1 MKKLIK
7 KIDFFTALLLF
18 ILIVLLYFFAQ
29 LKVFGKKYIN
39 CFGYTI
45 FQVIT
50 GSMEDTIKIN
60 DIVVVKIG
68 SDFNENDIIT
78 FKNDENFI
86 THRVIKKTDEEIIT
100 KGDNNTAEDEPIKKE
115 DVVGK
120 VVYIVQNVNVWIN
133 VLKTPE
139 VIIAII
145 VTILVIK
152 LLFFNKH
159 VKSKKDLS

>member
-1 MKKLIK
+1 MKKILR
-7 KIDFFTALLLF
+7 KIDFLTAILLI
-18 ILIVLLYFFAQ
+18 ILIVLLYFFAE
-29 LKVFGKKYIN
+29 LKIFGKKYIN

-60 DIVVVKIG
+60 DIVIVKIG

-78 FKNDENFI
+78 FKSDENFI
-86 THRVIKKTDEEIIT
+86 THRVIKYSEDEIIT
-100 KGDNNTAEDEPIKKE
+100 KGDNNTAEDSPIKKE

-120 VVYIVQNVNVWIN
+120 VVYIISNVNVWMN

-139 VIIAII
+139 VIIAIV
-145 VTILVIK
+145 VTFLVIK

-159 VKSKKDLS
+159 VKSKND

>member
-1 MKKLIK
+1 MKKILR
-7 KIDFFTALLLF
+7 KIDFLTAILLI
-18 ILIVLLYFFAQ
+18 ILIVLLYFFAE
-29 LKVFGKKYIN
+29 LKIFGKKYIN

-60 DIVVVKIG
+60 DIVIVKIG

-78 FKNDENFI
+78 FKSDENFI
-86 THRVIKKTDEEIIT
+86 THRVIKYSEDEIIT
-100 KGDNNTAEDEPIKKE
+100 KGDNNNAEDSPIKKE

-120 VVYIVQNVNVWIN
+120 VVYIISNVNVWMN

-139 VIIAII
+139 VIIAIV
-145 VTILVIK
+145 VTFLVIK

-159 VKSKKDLS
+159 VKSKND

>member
-60 DIVVVKIG
+60 DIVVVKID

>member
-86 THRVIKKTDEEIIT
+86 TNRVIKKTDEEIIT

-159 VKSKKDLS
+159 VKSKND